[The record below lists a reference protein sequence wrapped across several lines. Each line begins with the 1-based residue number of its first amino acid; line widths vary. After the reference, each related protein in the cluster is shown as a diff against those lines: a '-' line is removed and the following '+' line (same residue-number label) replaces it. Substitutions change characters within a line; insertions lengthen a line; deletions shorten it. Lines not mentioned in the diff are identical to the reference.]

1 VRHPRQPSSAG
12 CGKSTL
18 LDILA
23 DRKPG
28 APPEGTILVNGEKI
42 GPSYRRVAAYVM
54 QSDVLFPRL
63 TVRETLMYAAQ
74 LRVPASVPLAEK
86 TARVRP
92 RAPALHASA
101 RWQRRPHFLFAT
113 DAMPRVAPRRWTKFC
128 GTWSW
133 RTLRTR

>member
-1 VRHPRQPSSAG
+1 M
-12 CGKSTL
+12 
-18 LDILA
+18 A

-63 TVRETLMYAAQ
+63 TVRETLMYAAE

-92 RAPALHASA
+92 AHCSGRQCGCNVVLIALLC
-101 RWQRRPHFLFAT
+101 PHNGAN
-113 DAMPRVAPRRWTKFC
+113 DCP
-128 GTWSW
+128 
-133 RTLRTR
+133 